1 MNYDF
6 AVNQQSIVGNKAV
19 TCNLQMICHVL
30 VLAIFTFIEIFI
42 DVNKQMIVIL
52 LHAIFFLND

>member
-19 TCNLQMICHVL
+19 TCNLQIICQVL

-42 DVNKQMIVIL
+42 DVNRQMIVIL
-52 LHAIFFLND
+52 LHAFF